1 MLGGRYRLLTCIGR
15 GAMGEVWKGEHIALH
30 TTFAIKLVDA
40 SAHRDGQEILERFK
54 IEGQAAG
61 RLRSPNIVQV
71 FDYGTEGSTA
81 YMAMEL
87 LEGETLADRL
97 ARVGRF
103 SLADTARVM
112 YEIAQGLSLAHEQ
125 GIIHRD
131 LKPQNVFLARIAGR
145 VTVKILDFGIAK
157 LTLSAPVDTL
167 KTSAG
172 MMVGTPAYMSPEQIM
187 GDADVS
193 AQSDLWQL
201 GVIAY
206 ECVTGRMPFDAT
218 SMADLFV
225 RICSAP
231 LPVPSKIA
239 PVPESFDAWFAHAMQ
254 RVPEKRFRSAQE
266 MADALADIVP
276 EGHSR
281 RTVQS
286 DLFKD
291 NALNS
296 PWRDKE
302 RPADNKPVAVLV
314 VLAVVSTL
322 ALISLAVITWIR
334 RGKAED
340 TTAQHGASAILSAAS
355 TTAPTASQD
364 TQTPALP
371 SAEPSSSTSTASSA
385 APSASG
391 SASAS
396 PKGKSTGKTT
406 TYGEKVDPW
415 GL

>member
-1 MLGGRYRLLTCIGR
+1 
-15 GAMGEVWKGEHIALH
+15 MGEVWKGEHIALH

-71 FDYGTEGSTA
+71 FDYGTEDLTA

-87 LEGETLADRL
+87 LEGETLSDRL
-97 ARVGRF
+97 ARAGRF

-112 YEIAQGLSLAHEQ
+112 FEIAQGLTLAHEQ

-145 VTVKILDFGIAK
+145 VIVKILDFGIAK

-167 KTSAG
+167 KTSAN

-187 GDADVS
+187 GEGEVTL
-193 AQSDLWQL
+193 QSDLWQL

-225 RICSAP
+225 KICSAP
-231 LPVPSKIA
+231 LPVPSKFA
-239 PVPESFDAWFAHAMQ
+239 PVPEAFDAWFARAMQ
-254 RVPEKRFRSAQE
+254 RAPEKRFRSAQE
-266 MADALADIVP
+266 MAEALAAVVP
-276 EGHSR
+276 AGQSR

-286 DLFKD
+286 DLFRE
-291 NALNS
+291 NADTS
-296 PWRDKE
+296 PWRDKD
-302 RPADNKPVAVLV
+302 RPADNRPVTVLV
-314 VLAVVSTL
+314 VLAIISTL
-322 ALISLAVITWIR
+322 ALISLALITIVR
-334 RGKAED
+334 RDKSAESKAIG
-340 TTAQHGASAILSAAS
+340 TAAATPSAALSA
-355 TTAPTASQD
+355 PASQEMLPAPSA
-364 TQTPALP
+364 PALP
-371 SAEPSSSTSTASSA
+371 SADPSAASSA
-385 APSASG
+385 PLPTA

-396 PKGKSTGKTT
+396 PKGKPTGKTI